1 MLLGD
6 FLKEGIS
13 RLVSLYPVSEARD
26 IVLSLCESRLGI
38 ERYTYAT
45 EPGYSLNQ
53 ESFDTLSKDM
63 DRLSAGEP
71 LQYVLG
77 YAWFL
82 GRRFK
87 VTPDVLIPRP
97 ETEIL
102 CDEAVKFG
110 RDLIN
115 ARLTQGASAPVW
127 VLDLCTGSGCIAWTL
142 FLEVP
147 GTIVYGVDISEE
159 ALSVASGQ
167 DLFPK
172 IDASCQGWPDRPSP
186 VFLQADI
193 LSDPPIFPGGQFD
206 LVVSNPPYVL
216 ESQKGDMRPNVLD
229 HEPALALFVPDD
241 DPLVFYRAVARWA
254 RELLSPEGVGIVEI
268 NDLLGSRTRDVFLDS
283 GFRAA
288 ELIND
293 YSGKNRFVKFS
304 R

>member
-13 RLVSLYPVSEARD
+13 RLVSLYPAPEARD

-45 EPGYSLNQ
+45 DPGYSLTT
-53 ESFDTLSKDM
+53 ESFETLSKDL
-63 DRLSAGEP
+63 DRLSSGEP

-77 YAWFL
+77 YAWFR

-102 CDEAVKFG
+102 CEEAIRF
-110 RDLIN
+110 I
-115 ARLTQGASAPVW
+115 SAHQEACA
-127 VLDLCTGSGCIAWTL
+127 LDLCTGSGCIAWTL
-142 FLEVP
+142 SLEVP
-147 GTIVYGVDISEE
+147 GTIVYGVDISEK
-159 ALSVASGQ
+159 A
-167 DLFPK
+167 D
-172 IDASCQGWPDRPSP
+172 DASCHCRLDRPSP

-193 LSDPPIFPGGQFD
+193 LQDPPHFPCGKFD

-216 ESQKGDMRPNVLD
+216 ESQKVDMRPNVLD
-229 HEPALALFVPDD
+229 HEPELALFVTDD
-241 DPLVFYRAVARWA
+241 DPLVFYRAVARWS
-254 RELLSPEGVGIVEI
+254 RELLSPEGIGIVEI
-268 NDLLGSRTRDVFLDS
+268 NDLLGPQTRDVFLDA
-283 GFRAA
+283 GFRNAGI
-288 ELIND
+288 IND
-293 YSGKNRFVKFS
+293 FSGKNRFVKFS

>member
-13 RLVSLYPVSEARD
+13 RLVSLYPAPEARD

-45 EPGYSLNQ
+45 DPGYSLTT
-53 ESFDTLSKDM
+53 ESIETLSRDL

-77 YAWFL
+77 YAWFR

-102 CDEAVKFG
+102 CEEAIRFM
-110 RDLIN
+110 
-115 ARLTQGASAPVW
+115 SAHQEAC

-142 FLEVP
+142 SLEVP
-147 GTIVYGVDISEE
+147 GTIVYGVDISEK
-159 ALSVASGQ
+159 ALYVASGQ
-167 DLFPK
+167 DLFLED
-172 IDASCQGWPDRPSP
+172 DASCHDRPSP

-193 LSDPPIFPGGQFD
+193 LQDPPRFPCGKFD
-206 LVVSNPPYVL
+206 LVVSNPPYVM
-216 ESQKGDMRPNVLD
+216 ESQKVDMRSNVLD
-229 HEPALALFVPDD
+229 HEPELALFVPDD
-241 DPLVFYRAVARWA
+241 DPLVFYRAVARWS
-254 RELLSPEGVGIVEI
+254 REFLSPEGIGIVEI
-268 NDLLGSRTRDVFLDS
+268 NDLLGLQTRNVFLDA
-283 GFRAA
+283 GFRDA
-288 ELIND
+288 EIIND
-293 YSGKNRFVKFS
+293 FSGKNRFVKFS
-304 R
+304 G

>member
-13 RLVSLYPVSEARD
+13 RLVSLYPAPEARD

-45 EPGYSLNQ
+45 DPGYSLTTGTR
-53 ESFDTLSKDM
+53 ETLSRDL
-63 DRLSAGEP
+63 DRLSSGEP

-77 YAWFL
+77 YAWFR

-102 CDEAVKFG
+102 CEEAIRF
-110 RDLIN
+110 LSSHPE
-115 ARLTQGASAPVW
+115 ACA
-127 VLDLCTGSGCIAWTL
+127 LDLCTGSGCIAWTL
-142 FLEVP
+142 SLEVP
-147 GTIVYGVDISEE
+147 GTIVYGVDISEK

-167 DLFPK
+167 DLYLDD
-172 IDASCQGWPDRPSP
+172 DASRHCRLDRPSP

-193 LSDPPIFPGGQFD
+193 LQDPPRFPCGKFD

-216 ESQKGDMRPNVLD
+216 ESQKVDMRPNVLD
-229 HEPALALFVPDD
+229 HEPELALFVPDD
-241 DPLVFYRAVARWA
+241 DPLVFYRAVARWS
-254 RELLSPEGVGIVEI
+254 RELLSPGGIGIVEI
-268 NDLLGSRTRDVFLDS
+268 NDLLGPQTRNVFLEA
-283 GFRAA
+283 GFRDA
-288 ELIND
+288 EIIND
-293 YSGKNRFVKFS
+293 FSDKNRFVKFS

>member
-13 RLVSLYPVSEARD
+13 RLVSLYPAPEARD

-45 EPGYSLNQ
+45 DPGYSLTT
-53 ESFDTLSKDM
+53 ESFETLSKDL
-63 DRLSAGEP
+63 DRLSSGEP

-77 YAWFL
+77 YAWFR

-102 CDEAVKFG
+102 CEEAIRF
-110 RDLIN
+110 I
-115 ARLTQGASAPVW
+115 SAHQEACA
-127 VLDLCTGSGCIAWTL
+127 LDLCTGSGCIAWTL
-142 FLEVP
+142 SLEVP
-147 GTIVYGVDISEE
+147 GTIVYGVDISEK
-159 ALSVASGQ
+159 ALSVASHS
-167 DLFPK
+167 LL
-172 IDASCQGWPDRPSP
+172 DRPSP

-193 LSDPPIFPGGQFD
+193 LQDPPRFPCGKFD

-216 ESQKGDMRPNVLD
+216 ESQKVDMRPNVLD
-229 HEPALALFVPDD
+229 HEPELALFVTDD
-241 DPLVFYRAVARWA
+241 DPLVFYRAVARWS
-254 RELLSPEGVGIVEI
+254 RELLSPEGIGIVEI
-268 NDLLGSRTRDVFLDS
+268 NDLLGPQTRDVFLDA
-283 GFRAA
+283 GFRNAGI
-288 ELIND
+288 IND
-293 YSGKNRFVKFS
+293 FSGKNRFVKFS

>member
-13 RLVSLYPVSEARD
+13 RLVSLYPAPEARD

-45 EPGYSLNQ
+45 DPGYSLTT
-53 ESFDTLSKDM
+53 ESLETLSRDL
-63 DRLSAGEP
+63 DRLSSGEP
-71 LQYVLG
+71 LQYILG
-77 YAWFL
+77 YAWFR

-102 CDEAVKFG
+102 CEEAIRFLSSHP
-110 RDLIN
+110 D
-115 ARLTQGASAPVW
+115 ARA
-127 VLDLCTGSGCIAWTL
+127 LDLCTGSGCIAWTL
-142 FLEVP
+142 SLEVP
-147 GTIVYGVDISEE
+147 GTIVYGVDISEK

-167 DLFPK
+167 DLFLE
-172 IDASCQGWPDRPSP
+172 DDTSCHGRLDRPSP

-193 LSDPPIFPGGQFD
+193 LQDPPHFPCGKFD

-216 ESQKGDMRPNVLD
+216 ESQKVDMRPNVLD
-229 HEPALALFVPDD
+229 HEPELALFVTDD
-241 DPLVFYRAVARWA
+241 DPLVFYRAVARWS
-254 RELLSPEGVGIVEI
+254 RELLSPEGIGIVEI
-268 NDLLGSRTRDVFLDS
+268 NDLLGPQTRDVFLDA
-283 GFRAA
+283 GFRNAGI
-288 ELIND
+288 IND
-293 YSGKNRFVKFS
+293 FSGKNRFVKFS